1 MKCPGD
7 GCIVLF
13 AEVAPHTGA
22 WIEIVGA
29 DGRRQAAVVA
39 PHTGAWIEIP
49 ICCTLCA
56 KCKSRPT
63 RARGLK
69 FTRSDIAMQALP
81 VAPHAGAWI
90 EIEIAPTA

>member
-1 MKCPGD
+1 MAVDLIHKR
-7 GCIVLF
+7 F
-13 AEVAPHTGA
+13 ADVAPHTGA
-22 WIEIVGA
+22 WIEISPHV
-29 DGRRQAAVVA
+29 RYFWNMPVA